1 MLGSAPRWGWSWGQG
16 MIWEP
21 LAWCWSPWAAAELG
35 SVPNAS
41 GVPDAGGVPK
51 LSALGGGARAP
62 CSHPE
67 LTDAGCIGWA
77 TLTPTFLQKRLC
89 GSAQNTADC
98 FFGGVTTPFFL
109 HPLHAWPHSRGGDSS
124 SARLIHHSAAEP
136 CNPHGSLFIFFLI
149 VAYLGIFT
157 PPTPTQSRLRL
168 TMEH

>member
-1 MLGSAPRWGWSWGQG
+1 MFLGEESRQVAVLCIPTSTAPSVFIPCGAAAGKEQSLPARGVQISSAPSLPRRCARLRGRGGFLQRSPSVLGSAPRWGWSWGQG

-77 TLTPTFLQKRLC
+77 TLTPTFLQKCLC

-98 FFGGVTTPFFL
+98 FF
-109 HPLHAWPHSRGGDSS
+109 
-124 SARLIHHSAAEP
+124 
-136 CNPHGSLFIFFLI
+136 
-149 VAYLGIFT
+149 
-157 PPTPTQSRLRL
+157 
-168 TMEH
+168 